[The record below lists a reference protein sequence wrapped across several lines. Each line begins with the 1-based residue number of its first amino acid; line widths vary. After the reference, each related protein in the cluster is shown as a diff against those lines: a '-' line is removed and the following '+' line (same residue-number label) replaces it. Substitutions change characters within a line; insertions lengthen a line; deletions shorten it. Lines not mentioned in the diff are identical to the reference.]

1 MTEGSPERSTQSA
14 TAITVCGVRNPQTH
28 GHVDPSAREMLHL
41 LCLASLLTCQQQ
53 WVNVVPSML
62 TSAMERE
69 DWLMATLP
77 ALLVV
82 LPEHQRAVYD
92 VVTARLGDAPVER
105 TAGKE
110 KT

>member
-1 MTEGSPERSTQSA
+1 
-14 TAITVCGVRNPQTH
+14 
-28 GHVDPSAREMLHL
+28 
-41 LCLASLLTCQQQ
+41 
-53 WVNVVPSML
+53 ML

-110 KT
+110 KTSRRQGLSCRCKRLG